1 VFEVMP
7 IKWPVHT
14 ERLYLRPYA
23 PDDLNALW
31 AYEQMA
37 QVQHWL
43 GWAPHTRDEL
53 SDSLDPASSANTH
66 IMVLLTSSIIGHV
79 MIMPRDSWAQ
89 SGVATRAKG
98 LEAELGW
105 MFDPAC
111 AGHGYAT
118 EAIRATIGLCFNFL
132 QLRRI
137 HAVNAG
143 PKLTPFC

>member
-1 VFEVMP
+1 
-7 IKWPVHT
+7 
-14 ERLYLRPYA
+14 
-23 PDDLNALW
+23 
-31 AYEQMA
+31 
-37 QVQHWL
+37 
-43 GWAPHTRDEL
+43 
-53 SDSLDPASSANTH
+53 
-66 IMVLLTSSIIGHV
+66 MVLLTSSIIGHV

-105 MFDPAC
+105 MFDPAS

-137 HAVNAG
+137 HAGCFADNTASWRLMNRLG
-143 PKLTPFC
+143 MRREQYGRATSLHSDGTWHDSLTYALLREEWPTDSKATPDPDTR